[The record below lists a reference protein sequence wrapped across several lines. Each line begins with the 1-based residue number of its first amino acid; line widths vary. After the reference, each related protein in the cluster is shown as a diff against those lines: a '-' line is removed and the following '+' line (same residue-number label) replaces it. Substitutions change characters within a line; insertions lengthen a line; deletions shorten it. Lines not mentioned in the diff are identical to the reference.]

1 MPPAELEAR
10 VRQARRGPLFS
21 SGVLPHVVAFGRPD
35 LERLLP
41 HRGSMLLL
49 DDITHVDPVVGRLV
63 GHRRIAADD
72 PVFRGH
78 FPDAPVYP
86 GVLQV
91 EMSGQLG
98 LCVHHFLRVGAPLIP
113 AGTGDQSKMVKDL
126 VKDLENN
133 IISGLV
139 FVVSVLL
146 FFLGVRTSSLVGVA
160 HQGSYMQIGKAFE
173 QLLGTLYARGQAR
186 PDMRMIG
193 VYLDDPD
200 LVSEEK
206 LRSVACVDADAA
218 APAAAPLER
227 RSISGGEYAVLRHK
241 GPYAEMHMAYKWLYA
256 EWLPRSGRHLR
267 DALMFEEYLN
277 NPRDVAPAE
286 LLTDIH
292 MPLA

>member
-113 AGTGDQSKMVKDL
+113 AGTKPAPVRL
-126 VKDLENN
+126 VRVRDA
-133 IISGLV
+133 S
-139 FVVSVLL
+139 FV
-146 FFLGVRTSSLVGVA
+146 A
-160 HQGSYMQIGKAFE
+160 E
-173 QLLGTLYARGQAR
+173 AR
-186 PDMRMIG
+186 PGDSLEI
-193 VYLDDPD
+193 LAE
-200 LVSEEK
+200 LVEDNGYTFTALGQV
-206 LRSVACVDADAA
+206 LRD
-218 APAAAPLER
+218 
-227 RSISGGEYAVLRHK
+227 GAVLS
-241 GPYAEMHMAYKWLYA
+241 ASVFEA
-256 EWLPRSGRHLR
+256 
-267 DALMFEEYLN
+267 MFEE
-277 NPRDVAPAE
+277 DESA
-286 LLTDIH
+286 
-292 MPLA
+292 